1 MPKRF
6 APSQTSAVSAL
17 RPGVGPDFQRSAA
30 DAAALL
36 KAMASPSRLMLL
48 CHLIDAELGV
58 TELGERAGLV
68 QPSLSQQLA
77 VLRRERLVSTRRVGK
92 NVVYRIDSPAVLA
105 VLQTL
110 DALFCR
116 PPAAPQSRS
125 TALRATS
132 QTKEIS

>member
-1 MPKRF
+1 
-6 APSQTSAVSAL
+6 
-17 RPGVGPDFQRSAA
+17 
-30 DAAALL
+30 
-36 KAMASPSRLMLL
+36 MASPSRLMLL

-58 TELGERAGLV
+58 TELGERAGLA

-92 NVVYRIDSPAVLA
+92 AVVYRIDSPAVLT

-116 PPAAPQSRS
+116 PTAAPRSRS
-125 TALRATS
+125 TVHRATS

>member
-1 MPKRF
+1 MPAARIG
-6 APSQTSAVSAL
+6 A
-17 RPGVGPDFQRSAA
+17 DFERSAA

-58 TELGERAGLV
+58 TELGERAGLA

-77 VLRRERLVSTRRVGK
+77 VLRRERLVATRRVGK
-92 NVVYRIDSPAVLA
+92 NVVYRIHSPAVLA
-105 VLQTL
+105 VMQTL

-116 PPAAPQSRS
+116 PVPSPRLRS
-125 TALRATS
+125 AVRRAHS
-132 QTKEIS
+132 QPKEIS